1 MGYAGEG
8 AMGDGSSRWL
18 LSLGVA
24 GSVLLAVVV
33 GVVVY
38 YQLVETA
45 VSPSAREVASS
56 QSTALQAFVPA
67 AQLAGE
73 WQDGAHLSAVSG
85 HLAMVGMQPHRR
97 VEWAFQFYAPATRQ
111 LALITVT
118 DGAARMVREVL
129 SPYAVPT
136 FSAEEW
142 LVDSDR
148 ALQTW
153 WDRGGESLVAQRP
166 DVDLVL
172 QLRVPDGEAGQ
183 PVWTVAA
190 LMAESETAFTVVVNA
205 TDATVVTQ

>member
-1 MGYAGEG
+1 MGYAGER

-38 YQLVETA
+38 YQLIETA
-45 VSPSAREVASS
+45 VFPSARDAATG
-56 QSTALQAFVPA
+56 QATALQAFVPA
-67 AQLAGE
+67 AELAGQ
-73 WQDGAHLSAVSG
+73 WQEDARLSAVSG
-85 HLAMVGMQPHRR
+85 HLAMVGTHPRR
-97 VEWAFQFYAPATRQ
+97 HVEWAFQFYAPATRQ

-118 DGAARMVREVL
+118 DGAARMVREGL

-136 FSAEEW
+136 FSTEEW

-148 ALQTW
+148 ALQMW
-153 WDRGGESLVAQRP
+153 WDRGGKSLVARRP

-172 QLRVPDGEAGQ
+172 QLRVPDGGAGQ
-183 PVWTVAA
+183 PVWTVAT
-190 LMAESETAFTVVVNA
+190 LMADSETVFTVLVNA
-205 TDATVVTQ
+205 SDATVVTQ